1 MFNGAA
7 FDNRGIA
14 KLVKMMTQ
22 SILLIV
28 PHYETVT
35 NNYCAFY
42 MKISYLEVADYS
54 NFIRFERGIFINL

>member
-7 FDNRGIA
+7 IDNRGIA

-35 NNYCAFY
+35 NIFRAIY
-42 MKISYLEVADYS
+42 MRISYLELADYGK
-54 NFIRFERGIFINL
+54 FIRFGSGKLLNL